1 MYGSNED
8 SAPLDHDQDLR
19 DNDQYRIEKSEIY
32 DEPESVRKGVSVDD
46 INTEGFDCCL
56 RQLISGDNSEHFVDF
71 KYAMMNETHDDAYIL
86 ELVRSMRDELN
97 KSFTRYYG
105 QDEPRF
111 RVY

>member
-8 SAPLDHDQDLR
+8 ASPLDHDQDLR
-19 DNDQYRIEKSEIY
+19 DNDQFRIEKSEIY
-32 DEPESVRKGVSVDD
+32 DEPESVREEVSVDD

-56 RQLISGDNSEHFVDF
+56 RQLINGDNSENFVDF

-86 ELVRSMRDELN
+86 ELVRLMRGELV
-97 KSFTRYYG
+97 KSYNEYYG
-105 QDEPRF
+105 QDKPQF